1 MVRLAAAL
9 GLGLAAILVASAVIG
24 QTPRN
29 DGRFQR
35 PDDAAIP
42 AAAEPA
48 PEESASGDLDAL
60 VARIEALEAAVTLLD
75 GLAEGQAALGR
86 RIAALQNAVDGLA
99 AAVNRPDVDLA
110 PVLAELDAIRRTQAE
125 LAANVDALVL
135 AEPAPLP
142 DVDLTAIEAELT
154 ALRDELEAA
163 ITRHDDAI
171 EEALAGLRSLQEA
184 LLTELR
190 RLTTPTVP
198 SPAPPVDAGLS
209 ANGDNGAGEPPP
221 ADAGSV
227 RGFGEEL
234 VFRLYRMVAGL
245 RRGLAAE

>member
-1 MVRLAAAL
+1 
-9 GLGLAAILVASAVIG
+9 
-24 QTPRN
+24 
-29 DGRFQR
+29 
-35 PDDAAIP
+35 
-42 AAAEPA
+42 
-48 PEESASGDLDAL
+48 
-60 VARIEALEAAVTLLD
+60 
-75 GLAEGQAALGR
+75 
-86 RIAALQNAVDGLA
+86 LA

-190 RLTTPTVP
+190 RLTTPTAP
-198 SPAPPVDAGLS
+198 FPAPPVDAGLS
-209 ANGDNGAGEPPP
+209 ANGDNGAGKTPP

-227 RGFGEEL
+227 RAFGEEL

-245 RRGLAAE
+245 RRGLADE